1 MFKKPLVVGMTLALV
16 ATAMVGC
23 GSDTKQGADNK
34 DALVSKPDKLVVGF
48 IPSQNAETLSAK
60 AKPMGDLLSKELG
73 IPVDVQVTTNYT
85 GLIEGMAAKKIDVG
99 FLSPVDYVFAHDKK
113 KAASIMLQTVRN
125 GSPTYRSEF
134 VKLASNKD
142 IKTVKDVKGKKV
154 AFISSTSAAG
164 YTYPVA
170 MLKNEGID
178 VEKDVKGTMAGGHDK
193 ALMALYRGDVDV
205 ATVFEDARTQ
215 IQKEAPDA
223 MTKLEVF
230 AYSDPI
236 PNDTV
241 SIRNGFTDEYKKKV
255 QDAFIK
261 IMSTDEGKKI
271 GKDIYSF
278 DNLVPADDKN
288 FDPVR
293 KVIELLGIQES
304 K

>member
-1 MFKKPLVVGMTLALV
+1 MFKKPLVVGMTLALA